1 MADEKDARG
10 MLLRRF
16 LDAET
21 RDHSSEDYDVL
32 ERAEA
37 FFKKSEEE
45 EQERIAD
52 FSEWI
57 QETVRQPSPEI
68 DFEDYRAESSPYT
81 EKPNETEQEALTELT
96 ADLDHLFL
104 EAGADT
110 VDTKDQKEKT
120 ENAERSL

>member
-21 RDHSSEDYDVL
+21 RDHSLEDYDVL
-32 ERAEA
+32 ERAEV

-45 EQERIAD
+45 EQERTAD

-57 QETVRQPSPEI
+57 QDIVRQPHPEI
-68 DFEDYRAESSPYT
+68 AFENNPTESTIQAPV
-81 EKPNETEQEALTELT
+81 EIEQNDATPELT
-96 ADLDHLFL
+96 ADLDQLVS
-104 EAGADT
+104 EADADT
-110 VDTKDQKEKT
+110 VETHDKKEEKV
-120 ENAERSL
+120 ENAERPL